1 MVMEITNSGLDFA
14 KKSNFRKLSQY
25 NLYTI
30 RIRLEKQKTEE
41 KCIYMHNSYA
51 SYCITVYHIIV
62 FLIMVQYI
70 N

>member
-30 RIRLEKQKTEE
+30 RIRLEKQKNER
-41 KCIYMHNSYA
+41 KMHLYA
-51 SYCITVYHIIV
+51 QQ
-62 FLIMVQYI
+62 LR
-70 N
+70 

>member
-1 MVMEITNSGLDFA
+1 MEITNSGLDFA

-30 RIRLEKQKTEE
+30 RIRLEKQKNGR
-41 KCIYMHNSYA
+41 KMHLYA
-51 SYCITVYHIIV
+51 QQLCKLIV
-62 FLIMVQYI
+62 FLIMVQDI

>member
-1 MVMEITNSGLDFA
+1 MEITNSGLDFA

-30 RIRLEKQKTEE
+30 RIRLEKQKNGR
-41 KCIYMHNSYA
+41 KMHLYA
-51 SYCITVYHIIV
+51 QQLYKLIV
-62 FLIMVQYI
+62 FLIMVQDI

>member
-30 RIRLEKQKTEE
+30 RIRLEKQKTKE

-51 SYCITVYHIIV
+51 NYCITIYHIIV
-62 FLIMVQYI
+62 FLIMVQDI